1 MWNLSILVSDVLLRQ
16 MIITEMMKL
25 PLGQGKGGKR
35 IRQGKKLNRKM
46 GLHIY
51 KSIGQSEKKT
61 VAVIYN
67 LFIIY

>member
-35 IRQGKKLNRKM
+35 IRQGKKLKNALGLLLNQDNNRVK
-46 GLHIY
+46 HIFS
-51 KSIGQSEKKT
+51 SIEVSLT
-61 VAVIYN
+61 
-67 LFIIY
+67 

>member
-35 IRQGKKLNRKM
+35 IRQGKKLKNALGLLLNQDNNRVK
-46 GLHIY
+46 HIF
-51 KSIGQSEKKT
+51 SSVEVSLT
-61 VAVIYN
+61 
-67 LFIIY
+67 

>member
-1 MWNLSILVSDVLLRQ
+1 MGR
-16 MIITEMMKL
+16 E
-25 PLGQGKGGKR
+25 GKKQ
-35 IRQGKKLNRKM
+35 IRQRKKLNRKM